1 MKSNYSQCLTNCRA
15 VILQILNEQM
25 NIYCLRLWKEPVVR
39 GEREWNV
46 RCFFSTHY
54 TPELSSEEWF
64 IIWNLWWC
72 GGVLFSWYT
81 SYFIVVTLK
90 HSKIWDWMLM
100 SQTSLTL
107 PQNSEPSWMI
117 HGILIP
123 PELYCWKLYWI
134 CIESKPVHQSCLET
148 SQEITFRS
156 SRSLHLTLKRDQT
169 WNYTVQP
176 KFSFTSHH
184 FWENS
189 L

>member
-90 HSKIWDWMLM
+90 HSKIWDWMLI
-100 SQTSLTL
+100 SLRPHL
-107 PQNSEPSWMI
+107 LCPKIQSPVGWFMEFSFHLNYIAESS
-117 HGILIP
+117 
-123 PELYCWKLYWI
+123 
-134 CIESKPVHQSCLET
+134 IESALNPSLSISHVWKHH
-148 SQEITFRS
+148 R
-156 SRSLHLTLKRDQT
+156 RSLSGVLD
-169 WNYTVQP
+169 P
-176 KFSFTSHH
+176 SI
-184 FWENS
+184 
-189 L
+189 